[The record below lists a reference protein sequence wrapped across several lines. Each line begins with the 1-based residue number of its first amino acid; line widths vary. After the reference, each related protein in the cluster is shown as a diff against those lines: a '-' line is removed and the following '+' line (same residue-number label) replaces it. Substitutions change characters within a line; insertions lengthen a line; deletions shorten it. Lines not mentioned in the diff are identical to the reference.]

1 MDDVGD
7 VCLVEINARWAGT
20 MYVDDFLRIVMGE
33 DYGKRVAVGSVT
45 PGGIRRKVHDD
56 KCCRVVITVGAYE
69 DVFLIDFVDS
79 KGKTVVVVRC
89 TAVIKKIKSSG
100 N

>member
-45 PGGIRRKVHDD
+45 PG
-56 KCCRVVITVGAYE
+56 
-69 DVFLIDFVDS
+69 
-79 KGKTVVVVRC
+79 
-89 TAVIKKIKSSG
+89 
-100 N
+100 